1 MDYRILKSKNPRTFK
16 NDPTR
21 KEIKNRKKVVIK
33 VQIRKMEEILQYE
46 SLESHALIE
55 IARNRGRSISFRL
68 DN

>member
-1 MDYRILKSKNPRTFK
+1 MDYRILKLKNPRTFK

-21 KEIKNRKKVVIK
+21 KEIKSQKKVVIED
-33 VQIRKMEEILQYE
+33 QIREMEEILQYE

-55 IARNRGRSISFRL
+55 IVRNRGRSRSFKL